1 MKEETETDARD
12 QVQEIDTDTDRLR
25 EAQKEKV
32 DEIVVVLT
40 REVLAGVQEQMKE
53 DVTRVTEG
61 HEVDPVQWKTSKRQK
76 GGKMTCT

>member
-40 REVLAGVQEQMKE
+40 REVLAGVQEQMKG

-61 HEVDPVQWKTSKRQK
+61 HEVDPAQWKTSKKRK